1 MPLPTRK
8 IGTANVSALGYGAMG
23 ISICYGPPL
32 PDEERLKVLDA
43 VYEGGVTLWDTS
55 DVYGDSEAIIGQW
68 LKTRGKRNEIFLAT
82 KFGCASGI
90 KPVHCAP
97 EYVPEALEK
106 SLQNLGVDYVD
117 LLYAHRVDP
126 EVPIELTVGAMKK
139 LVEAGKVKYLGLSE
153 CSAET
158 LRRAHA
164 VHPIAAVQLEYSPFT
179 LDIEDP
185 KLGLLKT
192 ARELG
197 VTVVAYSPLGRGIL
211 SGRYKGPEDFAADDF
226 RKIIPK
232 YSQENFPNIL
242 KLVSGL
248 EQIGAKH
255 GATAGQVAL
264 AWLLAQGEDIIP
276 IPGTTKLSNLKENL
290 GAVDVKLTPEEVE
303 EVRKIAVAADAAK
316 EERYPPGMTGVLFG
330 DTPPLPQ

>member
-8 IGTANVSALGYGAMG
+8 IGTTNVSAIGYGAMG

-32 PDEERLKVLDA
+32 PDVERLKVLDA
-43 VYEGGVTLWDTS
+43 VYEGGSTLWDTS
-55 DVYGDSEAIIGQW
+55 DVYGDSEVLIGQW
-68 LKTRGKRNEIFLAT
+68 LKTRGKRSEIFLAT
-82 KFGCASGI
+82 KFGCASGV
-90 KPVHCAP
+90 KPVYCAP
-97 EYVPEALEK
+97 EYVPQALEK
-106 SLQNLGVDYVD
+106 SLERLGVDYVD
-117 LLYAHRVDP
+117 LYYVHRIDP

-211 SGRYKGPEDFAADDF
+211 SGRYKGPDDFGADDF

-242 KLVSGL
+242 KLVAGL
-248 EQIGAKH
+248 ERIGAKH
-255 GATAGQVAL
+255 RATAGQVAL

-290 GAVDVKLTPEEVE
+290 GAIDVKLTPEEID
-303 EVRKIAVAADAAK
+303 EVRAVAVAADAAK
-316 EERYPPGMTGVLFG
+316 GERYPPGMSGILYG
-330 DTPPLPQ
+330 DTPPLPK